1 MSLPGSQTS
10 LRPNY
15 LSRLENVAQSLGV
28 MAPTGT
34 LGVIIPLLVGKAGNG
49 TWLVLL
55 IIMVAYGLILLCINQ
70 FAGRCVSAGSLA
82 TYARLGLGRWGGVI
96 TGWAYV
102 IAMTFGLAS
111 SAPSAGYYLDV
122 VFRQAF
128 GGGPDQIRAVVL
140 TSLVV
145 LASWWT
151 AHRDIKLSTK
161 LMLGIEW
168 TSICIMVLI
177 VGIAMFRSNRWIDRS
192 QLHLTGITPSGL
204 QLGLV
209 FGFMAF
215 AGAESVTAL
224 GEESKNAK
232 RIVPKVIIGCLIPV
246 GILHIVMSYC
256 MVAYAHGHSLSLDQL
271 DAPFDTIANSLNIPI
286 LGGLSSIGIAMS
298 YFACSLGSLNAAAR
312 VLFSMSKQQF
322 FLKSFGTVHPI
333 NFTPARTIA
342 AVSVIGLVSP
352 ALLLTFNYTL
362 TDCINYLT
370 QLASFGCIAAY
381 FAVCLATPFYL
392 FTKKILRPS
401 ILTIAVISLLVLG
414 FILVFSVIPVPPP
427 PWSFLPYIF
436 LVMVAMGVVLSV
448 FCGRKMG
455 TDGGQEDVYAVS
467 APADDVTLVGRNTS
481 LSDSETNV

>member
-1 MSLPGSQTS
+1 MSRPESQPS

-55 IIMVAYGLILLCINQ
+55 LIMVAYGLILLCINQ

-82 TYARLGLGRWGGVI
+82 TYATLGLGRWGGII

-111 SAPSAGYYLDV
+111 SAPSAGYYLDL

-128 GGGPDQIRAVVL
+128 GGGPDQIRAIVL

-168 TSICIMVLI
+168 TSICIMMLI
-177 VGIAMFRSNRWIDRS
+177 VGIAMFRSNHWIDRS
-192 QLHLTGITPSGL
+192 QLHLAGITPTGL

-224 GEESKNAK
+224 GEESRNAK
-232 RIVPKVIIGCLIPV
+232 RIMPKVILGCLIPV

-256 MVAYAHGHSLSLDQL
+256 MVGYAHRHSLSLGEL
-271 DAPFDTIANSLNIPI
+271 DAPFDTIANSLHLPV
-286 LGGLSSIGIAMS
+286 LGVLSSIGIAMS
-298 YFACSLGSLNAAAR
+298 YFACALGSLNAAAR
-312 VLFSMSKQQF
+312 VLFSMAKQQLF
-322 FLKSFGTVHPI
+322 FKSFGTAHRT
-333 NFTPARTIA
+333 NFTPAKSIT
-342 AVSVIGLVSP
+342 AVSLIGLVSP
-352 ALLLTFNYTL
+352 ALLLAFNYTL

-392 FTKKILRPS
+392 FAKKLLRPP
-401 ILTIAVISLLVLG
+401 ILAIAAISLSVLG
-414 FILVFSVIPVPPP
+414 FILVFSVIPVPSP

-436 LVMVAMGVVLSV
+436 LVMVAIGATLSL
-448 FCGRKMG
+448 FCRGKAG
-455 TDGGQEDVYAVS
+455 SIQYEGIHEVPATDDIV
-467 APADDVTLVGRNTS
+467 R
-481 LSDSETNV
+481 

>member
-1 MSLPGSQTS
+1 MGRPESQPS
-10 LRPNY
+10 LRSNY
-15 LSRLENVAQSLGV
+15 LSQLENVAQSLGV

-55 IIMVAYGLILLCINQ
+55 LIMVAYGLILLCINQ

-82 TYARLGLGRWGGVI
+82 TYAKLGLGRWGGIV

-111 SAPSAGYYLDV
+111 SAPSAGYYLDF

-128 GGGPDQIRAVVL
+128 GGGPDQIRAIVL

-161 LMLGIEW
+161 LMLAIEW

-177 VGIAMFRSNRWIDRS
+177 VGIAMFRSNHWIDRS
-192 QLHLTGITPSGL
+192 QLHLAGITPSGL

-224 GEESKNAK
+224 GEESRNAK
-232 RIVPKVIIGCLIPV
+232 RIVPKVIFGCLVPV

-256 MVAYAHGHSLSLDQL
+256 MVSYAHRHSLSLDEL
-271 DAPFDTIANSLNIPI
+271 DAPFDTIANSLHLPV
-286 LGGLSSIGIAMS
+286 LGVLSSIGIAMS
-298 YFACSLGSLNAAAR
+298 YFACALGSLNAAAR
-312 VLFSMSKQQF
+312 VLFSMAKQQLF
-322 FLKSFGTVHPI
+322 FKSFGIAHRA
-333 NFTPARTIA
+333 NFTPAKSIM
-342 AVSVIGLVSP
+342 AVSLIGLISP
-352 ALLLTFNYTL
+352 SLLLAFNCTL

-392 FTKKILRPS
+392 FAKKIPRPS
-401 ILTIAVISLLVLG
+401 ILTIAVISLSVLG

-436 LVMVAMGVVLSV
+436 LVMVAIGIVLSL
-448 FCGRKMG
+448 FCGRNMG
-455 TDGGQEDVYAVS
+455 TAGREDVYAGS
-467 APADDVTLVGRNTS
+467 AAADDVLP
-481 LSDSETNV
+481 